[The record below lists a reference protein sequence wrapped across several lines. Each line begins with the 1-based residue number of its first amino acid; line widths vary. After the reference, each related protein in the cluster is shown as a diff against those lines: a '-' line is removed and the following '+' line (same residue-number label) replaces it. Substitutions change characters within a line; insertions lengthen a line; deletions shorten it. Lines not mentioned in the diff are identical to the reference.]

1 MRTADSRKARYASTG
16 VVSTSST
23 AVLKRGLSILVVMFL
38 MASVMFA
45 AVCSQA
51 ETAHAD
57 FVKHLICTWG
67 WPEGADDGSKEGDD
81 SGSDEKKDL
90 NDPNDGQDDVKKVIR
105 PALIYELSQTD
116 DLPYVTLFKSQVGA
130 EAGDVTSNLG
140 NMLSGKDYE
149 KVNLDI
155 LNNANSTEKKYTPY
169 DRFGFAGLKWSAY
182 QGEWNWIKVYYC
194 GADNHSDEE
203 KDPEDKKINLYYDGR
218 NRPLDTWD
226 DRAASKDPRVQ
237 LKAVNV
243 FFTYSNNLT
252 SNVAN
257 FMFWFTKLVVG
268 FNNMLIEKSM
278 SNMARDL
285 GFTAT
290 SKNIMTNLFNS
301 LYWQLVSLAIVVM
314 GASFIWTGIAKRRF
328 REMFTEL
335 ARAIIIMILAL
346 AMIAAPALFV
356 ELPNALGV
364 FAQYT
369 VMSLTSSTITA
380 GKSTDMCSTE
390 NENNV
395 DVKSDDSIQLFQNG
409 KINEDAITKWMDDL
423 GDKTGRALSCQYWR
437 LFALTPW
444 SLGQFGTTPDN
455 LYAKDKA
462 GEGQH
467 DIGYSF
473 QTNTEGT
480 QGDYP
485 GLAAVPLGNKQA
497 YFNWAVYQLSV
508 QSNSHISSSVAD
520 PKTGEIK
527 DKPQNPYDNI
537 YQFAGQS
544 RIIDDTYGDWW
555 RVVDAVS
562 GWDTLANADAASSS
576 EAGGEA
582 TEQGIDGA
590 IKWAQKTAQDPSHG
604 YDQTHRLGP
613 DYDCSSFVSTAL
625 KEAGFN
631 VSIFSTTNEISELE
645 KAGFKKVE
653 GANLSTGDGLK
664 PGDVLYKDGH
674 TEFYTGNGKTLG
686 AHHNENGDTTG
697 GATGDQHN
705 DDPNDPEIGPGN
717 ISDNVYTAAY
727 RYGDGGT
734 VTATDADSDSQAAY
748 TQKPGAVKTDWWAT
762 WIGSNGFYRQAIAV
776 MSLIACLGL
785 VLPIVLGVSIIA
797 ASIASV
803 ILMAVAPMILAL
815 SLIPRRGQEIFS
827 KWLNMLWG
835 TVVRRTVLSII
846 YVLVLVITTKI
857 MSSIIGL
864 GNYMKSVAMVLL
876 FTWVFLKFKDKV
888 IDVFVQRLGNPGEQA
903 VSNKMR
909 AIGSTAKNYAAAATV
924 GAVREARGHKVKTPD
939 GVTLRNPDGSA
950 KRSHIVEGN
959 KKGKHYGNFR
969 STIASAARGAGS
981 AVKNQALVDMQR
993 TKFGRLV
1000 NQNIMVAQEQQRK
1013 SKMIAAG
1020 MTDEEIR
1027 KAYQTRTDDV
1037 NQSQVMGGMMC
1048 QAPEHDENDNNLYPT
1063 SQMREVNGIYV
1074 CPECYNNYY
1083 QGQD

>member
-1 MRTADSRKARYASTG
+1 MDSKRARY
-16 VVSTSST
+16 SSRGAVT
-23 AVLKRGLSILVVMFL
+23 AACHPVLKRGLSMVMVVLL
-38 MASVMFA
+38 MASALFA

-51 ETAHAD
+51 ETANAD
-57 FVKHLICTWG
+57 FVKHMICTWG
-67 WPEGADDGSKEGDD
+67 WPKGADDEGADSGD
-81 SGSDEKKDL
+81 SGGDGDKDL
-90 NDPNDGQDDVKKVIR
+90 NDPDEGQDDVKKVLR

-116 DLPYVTLFKSQVGA
+116 DLPYMTLFKSQVGA
-130 EAGDVTSNLG
+130 EAGDVKSNLG
-140 NMLSGKDYE
+140 NTLSGKDYE

-155 LNNANSTEKKYTPY
+155 LNNANATEKKYTPY

-194 GADNHSDEE
+194 GADNHSDDE

-218 NRPLDTWD
+218 NRPLDTWE

-237 LKAVNV
+237 LKAVSP
-243 FFTYSNNLT
+243 FFTYSNNLAT
-252 SNVAN
+252 NVAN
-257 FMFWFTKLVVG
+257 FLFWFTKLVVG

-278 SNMARDL
+278 SNVARDL

-290 SKNIMTNLFNS
+290 SQGIMTNLLNT
-301 LYWQLVSLAIVVM
+301 LYWQLVALALVVM
-314 GASFIWTGIAKRRF
+314 AGSLIWTGIAKRRY
-328 REMFTEL
+328 REVFTEL
-335 ARAIIIMILAL
+335 ARAVMVMVLAL

-356 ELPNALGV
+356 ELPNAVGV
-364 FAQYT
+364 LAQYS

-380 GKSTDMCSTE
+380 GRKTDMCSTE
-390 NENNV
+390 NEKNV
-395 DVKSDDSIQLFQNG
+395 EIKKDSSIQLFQNG
-409 KINEDAITKWMDDL
+409 KINEDALTKWMDDL
-423 GDKTGRALSCQYWR
+423 GDKTGRALSCQYWN

-455 LYAKDKA
+455 LYAKGKA
-462 GEGQH
+462 GDGQH

-473 QTNTEGT
+473 KTGAEGT

-497 YFNWAVYQLSV
+497 FFNWAVYQLSV

-527 DKPQNPYDNI
+527 DKPQNPYDSV

-544 RIIDDTYGDWW
+544 RLIDDTYGDWW

-562 GWDTLANADAASSS
+562 GWDTLANADSASSS
-576 EAGGEA
+576 EAGGMA

-590 IKWAQKTAQDPSHG
+590 IKWAQKTAQDPAHG

-625 KEAGFN
+625 KEAGFGVN
-631 VSIFSTTNEISELE
+631 VFSTANEVSELE

-653 GANLSTGDGLK
+653 GANLSTGEGLK
-664 PGDVLYKDGH
+664 PGDVLFSPVH
-674 TEFYTGNGKTLG
+674 TEFYIGNGTTLG
-686 AHHNENGDTTG
+686 AHWNENHGITG

-705 DDPNDPEIGPGN
+705 DDPNDPEIGPGKLA
-717 ISDNVYTAAY
+717 SSSFTAAY

-734 VTATDADSDSQAAY
+734 VTVTDGSGDSQAAY
-748 TQKPGAVKTDWWAT
+748 TQKPGAVKTDWWST
-762 WIGSNGFYRQAIAV
+762 WIGANSFYRQSIAA
-776 MSLIACLGL
+776 MSLVACLAL
-785 VLPIVLGVSIIA
+785 ILPIALGFTVIA

-803 ILMAVAPMILAL
+803 VLMAAAPMVLAL
-815 SLIPRRGQEIFS
+815 SLIPHRGQAIFS

-835 TVVRRTVLSII
+835 TVVRRTVISIV
-846 YVLVLVITTKI
+846 YVLVLVVTTKI
-857 MSSIIGL
+857 MGSVIGL
-864 GNYMKSVAMVLL
+864 GNYLKSIILLLL
-876 FTWVFLKFKDKV
+876 FTWTFLRFKDKI
-888 IDVFVQRLGNPGEQA
+888 IDVFMQRVGNPGEQA
-903 VSNKMR
+903 VSRKMGN
-909 AIGSTAKNYAAAATV
+909 ISKTVNNYTTAAAV
-924 GAVREARGHKVKTPD
+924 GALAEAKGHKVKTPA
-939 GVTLRNPDGSA
+939 GETVRNPDGSV
-950 KRSHIVEGN
+950 KRVRIAEGN
-959 KKGKHYGNFR
+959 KKGEHYGNFK
-969 STIASAARGAGS
+969 SIMASAAKGAGS

-1013 SKMIAAG
+1013 SRMMAAG
-1020 MTDEEIR
+1020 MTDDEIQ
-1027 KAYQTRTDDV
+1027 KAYQTRTNDV

-1048 QAPEHDENDNNLYPT
+1048 QAPEHDENDSNLYPT
-1063 SQMREVNGIYV
+1063 SQMREVDGVYV

-1083 QGQD
+1083 QYRD